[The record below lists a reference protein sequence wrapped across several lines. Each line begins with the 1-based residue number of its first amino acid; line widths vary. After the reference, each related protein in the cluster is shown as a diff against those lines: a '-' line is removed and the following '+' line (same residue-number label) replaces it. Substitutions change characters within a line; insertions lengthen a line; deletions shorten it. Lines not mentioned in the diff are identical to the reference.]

1 MSMAL
6 LQGNF
11 NALYFVLA
19 IVGLTLLHASVNTL
33 NDYSDFKTGI
43 DLKVNRTPFSGG
55 SGFLPANLLTP
66 RAVLAIGLGTL
77 LLAVPIG
84 IYFLIVRGFHLLP
97 LFIVGAIFILFYTS
111 HLTRV
116 GSGMAEIAAGLGL
129 ATLPV
134 LGTFI
139 ILNGQFTFQ
148 ALFASIPSGFLVAN
162 LLLMNEFPDSEADKS
177 NNRRTLPIILGHKG
191 AAIVYSS
198 LNILTYLWIIF
209 GVIFHLMPAWTL
221 IALLTLPLGIKAI
234 SGSLNFKSFP
244 ELIPAQAAN
253 VMTVLMTQLLLV
265 SAMCLLMFLGKNLF
279 I

>member
-1 MSMAL
+1 
-6 LQGNF
+6 
-11 NALYFVLA
+11 
-19 IVGLTLLHASVNTL
+19 LLHASVNTL

-116 GSGMAEIAAGLGL
+116 VAGMAEIAAGLGL
-129 ATLPV
+129 GTLPV

-191 AAIVYSS
+191 
-198 LNILTYLWIIF
+198 
-209 GVIFHLMPAWTL
+209 P
-221 IALLTLPLGIKAI
+221 P
-234 SGSLNFKSFP
+234 
-244 ELIPAQAAN
+244 
-253 VMTVLMTQLLLV
+253 
-265 SAMCLLMFLGKNLF
+265 
-279 I
+279 